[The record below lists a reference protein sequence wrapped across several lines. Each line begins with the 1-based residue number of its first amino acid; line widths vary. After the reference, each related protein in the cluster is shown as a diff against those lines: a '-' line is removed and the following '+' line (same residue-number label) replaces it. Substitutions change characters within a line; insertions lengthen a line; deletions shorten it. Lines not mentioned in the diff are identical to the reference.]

1 VHSLAKLWR
10 APTTRQRE
18 AKSRHVDEMIRRSGQ
33 TEFAD
38 GRPGLSCRCGACR
51 SGELVQSMT
60 WLGCQTAIP
69 LPAPPFVAA
78 PPDARQRHRPV
89 GRALPESHWNIG
101 NTGLSHQ
108 ACQRIPYHSDVVE
121 RQQHTADEQSR
132 SGRLFPSC
140 PAVLL
145 VKKHGWASPY
155 FARSF
160 DGGWSSAG
168 VTARLAV
175 CLVSI
180 GKDQYRGRQCH
191 VKGTNFTVL
200 AGGSI

>member
-1 VHSLAKLWR
+1 
-10 APTTRQRE
+10 
-18 AKSRHVDEMIRRSGQ
+18 
-33 TEFAD
+33 
-38 GRPGLSCRCGACR
+38 
-51 SGELVQSMT
+51 VQSTT

-69 LPAPPFVAA
+69 LPAPPLVAA
-78 PPDARQRHRPV
+78 PPDARQRHRLV
-89 GRALPESHWNIG
+89 GQASPESHWNIG

-140 PAVLL
+140 PAVLPRC
-145 VKKHGWASPY
+145 KSGWASPY

-168 VTARLAV
+168 VAARLAV

-180 GKDQYRGRQCH
+180 GKDQYRAAGATSKVQTSLLYRADPSHGTASVGVHVGRSSHGQARDRRRAVRADGCD
-191 VKGTNFTVL
+191 
-200 AGGSI
+200 